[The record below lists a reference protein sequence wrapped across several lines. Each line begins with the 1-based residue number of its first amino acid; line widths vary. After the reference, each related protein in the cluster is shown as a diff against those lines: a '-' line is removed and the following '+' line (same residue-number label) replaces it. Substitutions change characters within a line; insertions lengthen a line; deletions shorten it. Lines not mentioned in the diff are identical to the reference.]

1 MSPKF
6 KKRLCLRETGRGE
19 REEKGFVTAP
29 GGLCVSWKLRSRKGR
44 RGEMGREGMKMKKI
58 ECVLVY
64 HMHAN
69 LFNVHT
75 FLAVLQ
81 NRADKKLV

>member
-1 MSPKF
+1 
-6 KKRLCLRETGRGE
+6 
-19 REEKGFVTAP
+19 
-29 GGLCVSWKLRSRKGR
+29 
-44 RGEMGREGMKMKKI
+44 MGREGMKMKKI